1 MRLIRHSKGP
11 RRYHQKDVA
20 TGDAMTSFGGGLRAR
35 RVNNVLVTE
44 PRFSISSIV
53 SIDEQWTYE
62 LELDV
67 DESKRL
73 MDRLWDFIQ
82 EYGKEK
88 P

>member
-1 MRLIRHSKGP
+1 MRLIRHSRGP
-11 RRYHQKDVA
+11 RRYSQKDVA
-20 TGDAMTSFGGGLRAR
+20 IGDAMTSFGGGLRAHR
-35 RVNNVLVTE
+35 ENNALVTA
-44 PRFSISSIV
+44 PRFSISSLV
-53 SIDEQWTYE
+53 STDDQWTYE

-67 DESKRL
+67 DEARRL